1 MFIYADANPFSGIFI
16 RWNLSGS
23 KPPLGFG
30 QSIVEFSAE
39 MLTEIKIYFNILH
52 L

>member
-30 QSIVEFSAE
+30 QSIVALNSDPNENK
-39 MLTEIKIYFNILH
+39 EIG
-52 L
+52 